1 MGKKEGIDKMIL
13 TKRTLTRWRKEALEK
28 SNYVERMERT
38 EDGFFL
44 HDIDEIK
51 EMSERILR
59 MTQILLDQE
68 LMKQPTLG

>member
-28 SNYVERMERT
+28 SNHVERMGRT
-38 EDGFFL
+38 EDGFFRF
-44 HDIDEIK
+44 DIGEIK